1 MVVGWRELLVVL
13 VVAMVLIFMV
23 RVMRRL

>member
-1 MVVGWRELLVVL
+1 MVVSWRELLVVL

>member
-1 MVVGWRELLVVL
+1 MVVGWREMLVVL
-13 VVAMVLIFMV
+13 VVAMVLIVMV